1 MVSLKNPKKTILGNM
16 INKIN
21 EVDNMENKVALV
33 RENGKIVGFMAAFVD
48 DEGKPI
54 IMGSLDEPIEVI
66 ECSRNQL
73 MSGVVSLPQEF
84 LQTID
89 QNTAYRPPQHLM
101 RRDEESLE

>member
-1 MVSLKNPKKTILGNM
+1 MSLNYSFNKT
-16 INKIN
+16 N
-21 EVDNMENKVALV
+21 EVDSMENKIALV
-33 RENGKIVGFMAAFVD
+33 RENGEVVGFMAAFVD

-101 RRDEESLE
+101 RRDEELLE

>member
-1 MVSLKNPKKTILGNM
+1 
-16 INKIN
+16 
-21 EVDNMENKVALV
+21 MENKIALV
-33 RENGKIVGFMAAFVD
+33 KEDGKVVGFMAAFVD

-54 IMGSLDEPIEVI
+54 IMGSLDEPIEVV

-89 QNTAYRPPQHLM
+89 QNTAYNPPHLN
-101 RRDEESLE
+101 RRDEELLE

>member
-1 MVSLKNPKKTILGNM
+1 
-16 INKIN
+16 
-21 EVDNMENKVALV
+21 MENKVALV

-101 RRDEESLE
+101 RRDEESIE

>member
-1 MVSLKNPKKTILGNM
+1 
-16 INKIN
+16 
-21 EVDNMENKVALV
+21 MENKIALV
-33 RENGKIVGFMAAFVD
+33 KENNKVVGFMAAFVD

-84 LQTID
+84 LDTID
-89 QNTAYRPPQHLM
+89 QNTAYRPPHLPN
-101 RRDEESLE
+101 RRDEELLE